1 MADKTHSCSL
11 NHLFFFFLMKIREFD
26 GMSYVPSNSAE
37 EEASP
42 GDGSEQA
49 DGQSRDTGRAG
60 DALFVAVAVFLFSFP
75 FFTLF
80 HRLYFS
86 NFLL

>member
-1 MADKTHSCSL
+1 
-11 NHLFFFFLMKIREFD
+11 MKIREFD
-26 GMSYVPSNSAE
+26 GVSYVPSNSAE

-60 DALFVAVAVFLFSFP
+60 DALFVAVAVFLFSFS
-75 FFTLF
+75 FFHTVPSSVF
-80 HRLYFS
+80 FK
-86 NFLL
+86 FLIITFIKSL

>member
-1 MADKTHSCSL
+1 
-11 NHLFFFFLMKIREFD
+11 MKIREFD
-26 GMSYVPSNSAE
+26 GVSYVPSNSAE

-60 DALFVAVAVFLFSFP
+60 DGFS
-75 FFTLF
+75 
-80 HRLYFS
+80 
-86 NFLL
+86 